1 MTDLAPVLTGCHVC
15 RSPLIDLI
23 NRRMAEGMSDT
34 DISQWL
40 KTEGQ
45 YVSRITLGKHKRE
58 HLTSDHENAR
68 IKAAEILKKQQG
80 TIRYKGD
87 LASLVQSQV
96 ISLVE
101 AGHLTPSL
109 AEGLRAQEIIDR
121 RQEKSS
127 DRELTMALA
136 GILGGAPMLEATIL
150 DVSGEPF
157 GKGDEESTV
166 SSKVLVLD
174 DIGRL
179 PPVEKEPKNSS
190 TGGQEAPYTSEVHY
204 ATSPLDQS

>member
-1 MTDLAPVLTGCHVC
+1 MAELAPVLTGCHVC

-34 DISQWL
+34 DISKWL
-40 KTEGQ
+40 KQEGQ

-58 HLTSDHENAR
+58 HLTSEHESAR
-68 IKAAEILKKQQG
+68 IRAAEIIKKQQG
-80 TIRYKGD
+80 TIKYKGD

-101 AGHLTPSL
+101 AGHLTPTL

-127 DRELTMALA
+127 DRELTLALA
-136 GILGGAPMLEATIL
+136 GILGGAPILEATVVDITSEPVSQG
-150 DVSGEPF
+150 DQRDAVSGE
-157 GKGDEESTV
+157 
-166 SSKVLVLD
+166 VLMVD
-174 DIGRL
+174 DGGRL
-179 PPVEKEPKNSS
+179 PSLAQEPYN
-190 TGGQEAPYTSEVHY
+190 GGSGSASLQNP
-204 ATSPLDQS
+204 DQGN

>member
-34 DISQWL
+34 DISKWL
-40 KTEGQ
+40 STEGQ

-58 HLTSDHENAR
+58 HLTTEHEGAR
-68 IKAAEILKKQQG
+68 IRAAEILKKQQG
-80 TIRYKGD
+80 TIKYKGD

-101 AGHLTPSL
+101 AGHLTPTL

-127 DRELTMALA
+127 DRELTLALA
-136 GILGGAPMLEATIL
+136 GILGGAPLLEATVVDITGEPVSQG
-150 DVSGEPF
+150 DQRDAVSGEI
-157 GKGDEESTV
+157 
-166 SSKVLVLD
+166 LVVD
-174 DIGRL
+174 DGGRL
-179 PPVEKEPKNSS
+179 PSLAQESHNGGSGSASLQNSNQGS
-190 TGGQEAPYTSEVHY
+190 
-204 ATSPLDQS
+204 

>member
-1 MTDLAPVLTGCHVC
+1 
-15 RSPLIDLI
+15 
-23 NRRMAEGMSDT
+23 MAEGMSDT

-68 IKAAEILKKQQG
+68 IQAAVILKKQQG

-157 GKGDEESTV
+157 GKGDEEPSV
-166 SSKVLVLD
+166 PSKVLALD

-179 PPVEKEPKNSS
+179 PSLEKESKSS
-190 TGGQEAPYTSEVHY
+190 SSSGKEAPYTAEVHY
-204 ATSPLDQS
+204 TTSSLDQS